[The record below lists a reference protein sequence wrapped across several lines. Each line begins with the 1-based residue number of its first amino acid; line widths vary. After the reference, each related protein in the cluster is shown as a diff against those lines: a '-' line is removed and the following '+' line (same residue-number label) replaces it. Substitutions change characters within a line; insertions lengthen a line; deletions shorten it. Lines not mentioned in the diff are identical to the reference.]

1 MQEYIDFL
9 VSNPLLSVAW
19 VGLAGALVVTSIR
32 ARFSPIKNIGNQD
45 AVQLINRQE
54 AVVVDVRGQD
64 EFSRGH
70 IAGAVNVPVTQIE
83 GNNLTLIEKHKAA
96 PIIVV
101 CESGARA
108 QSAAT
113 RLYKAGFAQ
122 VFCLKGGLV
131 DWRADNLPVTKKR

>member
-1 MQEYIDFL
+1 MQEYIDFIA
-9 VSNPLLSVAW
+9 SNPLLSAAW

-32 ARFSPIKNIGNQD
+32 ARFSPIKTIGNQD
-45 AVQLINRQE
+45 AIQLINRQN
-54 AVVVDVRGQD
+54 AVLVDVRSQD
-64 EFSRGH
+64 EFGRGH
-70 IAGAVNVPVTQIE
+70 IVGACNVPVTQIE

-108 QSAAT
+108 HSAAAS
-113 RLYKAGFAQ
+113 LYKAGFVQ
-122 VFCLKGGLV
+122 VYCLKGGLV

>member
-54 AVVVDVRGQD
+54 AVVV
-64 EFSRGH
+64 E
-70 IAGAVNVPVTQIE
+70 
-83 GNNLTLIEKHKAA
+83 
-96 PIIVV
+96 
-101 CESGARA
+101 
-108 QSAAT
+108 
-113 RLYKAGFAQ
+113 
-122 VFCLKGGLV
+122 
-131 DWRADNLPVTKKR
+131 